1 MWSKPLA
8 KRLKN
13 WLIYHVIRS
22 VIWMVRRLP
31 RYVVLRLFELLGSAT
46 FWLAPGERAK
56 ILRHLEIAF
65 GPQLNRDQIRTL
77 GKQSMKA
84 LGRNVAD
91 ALRLP
96 CLVRDGLEQH
106 VHFVGREHLDRA
118 VARGKGVL
126 CVTGHMGCWE
136 LLATFVASHYPLA
149 VVGADIYDPRLNE
162 ILLVERQSSGY
173 ESFPRT
179 AAGTRRILRWLK
191 SGGVLGILIDQDTR
205 VDGEFVDFFGKAAH
219 TPSGP
224 VILAERTGAALVPIA
239 IRMNADRSH
248 TVEARREI
256 ELQRTGEPQA
266 DRLANVAKCSKAVEG
281 FIRRTPEQWV
291 WMHERWKTRPVEQSA
306 LTEN

>member
-1 MWSKPLA
+1 MSSKPLT

-13 WLIYHVIRS
+13 WLIFHIIRGA
-22 VIWMVRRLP
+22 IWVVRRLP
-31 RYVVLRLFELLGSAT
+31 RRVVLRFFEWLGSAA

-56 ILRHLEIAF
+56 VLRHLEIAF
-65 GPQLNRDQIRTL
+65 GRQLDRNQVRAL
-77 GKQSMKA
+77 GKLSMKA

-96 CLVRDGLEQH
+96 CLVREGLQRH

-126 CVTGHMGCWE
+126 CITGHMGCWE

-162 ILLVERQSSGY
+162 ILLAERQDNGY

-205 VDGEFVDFFGKAAH
+205 VDGEFVDFFGKLAH

-224 VILAERTGAALVPIA
+224 VILAERTGAALVPIT
-239 IRMNADRSH
+239 IRMNADYSH
-248 TVEARREI
+248 TVEARAEV
-256 ELQRTGEPQA
+256 ELQRTGDPQA
-266 DRLANVAKCSKAVEG
+266 DRLANVEKCSKAVEG
-281 FIRRTPEQWV
+281 FIRQTPEQWV
-291 WMHERWKTRPVEQSA
+291 WMHNRWKTRPVEQRVVM
-306 LTEN
+306 EN